1 MIQVIEPR
9 TLSGS
14 VTVPPSKSQAHRA
27 VIAACLAEGDSV
39 IQNLAFSEDIT
50 ATVRAMEAFGAS
62 TAVTGSTLTA
72 SGSAPEAAENA
83 LIDCGES
90 GSTLRFL
97 IPLSWISGKPLR
109 FTGRGRLLSRPLAPY
124 FALCEK
130 EGIEAK
136 QSESELYFRGKLK
149 GGVYQLP
156 GNISSQFITGL
167 LYALPLLERDSTVE
181 LTTAL
186 ESAGY
191 IDMTLDVLKQYG
203 IRVENDSYRRF
214 CIPGGQH
221 YRPHSM
227 TVEGDYSQ
235 AAFYL
240 CANAMGSRVSVQ
252 GLREDS
258 CQGDK
263 EILSII
269 ERFGAPLSGITL
281 DVSQIPDLVPV
292 LAVLASQA
300 EGETRITGAGRLR
313 IKESDR
319 LRTTTEMLTAL
330 GADILEGED
339 FLVIRGRKGL
349 SGGTVDSANDHRIA
363 MAAAIAAT
371 VADSPVTICGS
382 ECVAKSYGN
391 FWQDYL
397 SLCKPHTAK

>member
-1 MIQVIEPR
+1 MKQVLTPCK
-9 TLSGS
+9 LAGS

-27 VIAACLAEGDSV
+27 VIAACLSAGRSE
-39 IQNLAFSEDIT
+39 IKNLAFSQDIT
-50 ATVRAMEAFGAS
+50 ATVRAMETFGAVIG
-62 TAVTGSTLTA
+62 TEGCTLSVCGANPLPT
-72 SGSAPEAAENA
+72 ENA

-97 IPLSWISGKPLR
+97 IPLAWVSGIPVR
-109 FTGRGRLLSRPLAPY
+109 FTGRGRLLSRPLTPY
-124 FALCEK
+124 FDICHK
-130 EGIEAK
+130 EGIHYR
-136 QSESELYFRGKLK
+136 QTESEIYFCGKLK
-149 GGVYQLP
+149 GGIYSLP

-167 LYALPLLERDSTVE
+167 LFALPLLENDSTIE
-181 LTTAL
+181 LTTPL

-203 IRVENDSYRRF
+203 IRVQNEDYKRF
-214 CIPGGQH
+214 HIPGGQR
-221 YRPHSM
+221 YLPHDM

-240 CANAMGSRVSVQ
+240 CANAMGSHVNVL
-252 GLREDS
+252 GLNKNS
-258 CQGDK
+258 YQGDK
-263 EILSII
+263 EIISII
-269 ERFGAPLSGITL
+269 ERFGSPLSGITI

-300 EGETRITGAGRLR
+300 AGETRIVNAGRLR
-313 IKESDR
+313 MKESDR

-330 GADILEGED
+330 GANIKEGAD
-339 FLVIRGRKGL
+339 CLIIHGKKGL

-371 VADSPVTICGS
+371 VADGPVTVLGS

-397 SLCKPHTAK
+397 SLCTY